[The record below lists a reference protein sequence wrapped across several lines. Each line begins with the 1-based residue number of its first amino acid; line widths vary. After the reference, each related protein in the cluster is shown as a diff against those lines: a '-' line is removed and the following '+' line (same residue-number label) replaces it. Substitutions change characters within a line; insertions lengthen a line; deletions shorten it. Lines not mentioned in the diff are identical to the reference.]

1 MKNSKDTSFNIKFT
15 YEAIKKA
22 VLWFKQKIIDLHKSG
37 KSKAKVDE
45 DVLLHPSKGHRD
57 NQPEI
62 EERFEIGKMYL
73 FHYDPKYKKQLKY
86 YDTYPLI
93 ILTKIVPGGFYGINF
108 HYLPVIDRMKLI
120 SLLIEKSV
128 LEDQELDRLLI
139 SHCMLANSGNFYKA
153 YVPCFKKYLLT
164 HVQSTIK
171 TIPTNEW
178 ALTLALPIESF
189 KKANKYDVWE
199 DSEKY
204 YS

>member
-1 MKNSKDTSFNIKFT
+1 METPKNTNFNIKFT
-15 YEAIKKA
+15 FEKIKQA
-22 VLWFKQKIIDLHKSG
+22 VDWFKKKIIELHKSG
-37 KSKAKVDE
+37 KSKYKVSE
-45 DVLLHPSKGHRD
+45 NKLL
-57 NQPEI
+57 NELEI

-73 FHYDPKYKKQLKY
+73 FHYDPKTKKQLKY

-128 LEDQELDRLLI
+128 IADEELDRLLI
-139 SHCMLANSGNFYKA
+139 SHGMLANSGNFYRA
-153 YVPCFKKYLLT
+153 YIPCFKKYLLN
-164 HVQSTIK
+164 HVLSTIK
-171 TIPTNEW
+171 TIQPNEW

-199 DSEKY
+199 DSKKY

>member
-1 MKNSKDTSFNIKFT
+1 METPKNTSFNIKFT
-15 YEAIKKA
+15 FEKIKQA
-22 VLWFKQKIIDLHKSG
+22 VDWFKKKIIDLHKSG
-37 KSKAKVDE
+37 KSKSKVDE
-45 DVLLHPSKGHRD
+45 DKLLAELDYH
-57 NQPEI
+57 
-62 EERFEIGKMYL
+62 ERFDIGKMYL
-73 FHYDPKYKKQLKY
+73 FHYDPKTKKQLKY

-128 LEDQELDRLLI
+128 IQDEELDRLLI
-139 SHCMLANSGNFYKA
+139 SHGMLANSGGFYRA
-153 YVPCFKKYLLT
+153 YEPCFKKYLLT

-171 TIPTNEW
+171 TIPPNEW

-199 DSEKY
+199 DSKKY

>member
-1 MKNSKDTSFNIKFT
+1 MKKSKNTTFSIKFT
-15 YEAIKKA
+15 FEKIRQAIE
-22 VLWFKQKIIDLHKSG
+22 WFKKKIIQLHTSDKG
-37 KSKAKVDE
+37 KAKVDSE
-45 DVLLHPSKGHRD
+45 KLLKGHEE
-57 NQPEI
+57 QEYH
-62 EERFEIGKMYL
+62 ERFEIGKMYL

-108 HYLPVIDRMKLI
+108 HYLPVIDRLKLI

-128 LEDQELDRLLI
+128 IQDEELDRLLI
-139 SHCMLANSGNFYKA
+139 SHGMLANSGGFYRA
-153 YVPCFKKYLLT
+153 YEPCFKKYLLT